1 MFPNNP
7 APERPQWRT
16 PPEWQQREGTTPQQT
31 PPPEWQQ
38 RRDAPPRNVQERRSM
53 PVQPRRNPTAIL
65 SGKHIDSSRP
75 SVVRWSSIL
84 LILLS
89 FLGTIV
95 AFHSNDWQAL
105 RSPSMPRLLAA
116 VALQAWCTAFEWYNR
131 KRKRSFWYVQAFV
144 LDVLPSTYAFAGVV
158 SFFLSILIPTA
169 ALAVLEALDFHGMNA
184 YTALIWLVA
193 AFAGVQ
199 LARIPEDR
207 LIGE

>member
-16 PPEWQQREGTTPQQT
+16 PTQWQQREGRPPQQT
-31 PPPEWQQ
+31 PPPEW
-38 RRDAPPRNVQERRSM
+38 RRRPASPSRDEQERRLQS
-53 PVQPRRNPTAIL
+53 RRNPTAIL
-65 SGKHIDSSRP
+65 SGKRIDSSRP

-95 AFHSNDWQAL
+95 AFHGNDWQAL

-158 SFFLSILIPTA
+158 SFFLSILTPTA
-169 ALAVLEALDFHGMNA
+169 ALAVLQALDFHGMNA